1 MTFDHEPMPIHRV
14 VQLLEQASTTTG
26 FSPAEIVAMI
36 DCELDT
42 NQLLDYISAVM
53 SRRMN

>member
-1 MTFDHEPMPIHRV
+1 MTFDHDPMPIHCV
-14 VQLLEQASTTTG
+14 VQLLQQASTSTG

-36 DCELDT
+36 DCDLDT